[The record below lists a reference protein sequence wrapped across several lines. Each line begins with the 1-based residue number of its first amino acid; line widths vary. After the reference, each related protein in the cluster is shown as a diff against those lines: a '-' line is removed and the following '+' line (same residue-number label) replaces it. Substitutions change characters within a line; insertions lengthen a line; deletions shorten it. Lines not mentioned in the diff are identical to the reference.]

1 MKTTAAIT
9 LLLFGLGLAGRARAD
24 EPAEPAPDCPE
35 RSCPDPRWEAPRI
48 AGAYD
53 FLPGTARPFQVV
65 VDPISWNLGAW
76 NLGPVVALS
85 APVSLGEGL
94 ELDAWHLQLG
104 AWWVVSGATMRW
116 RVGPELGLC
125 LRRYSLDDDELLR
138 DWLPAV
144 GGRAAVSW
152 LVLERWRIEPGIRLV
167 GEWPASKLEPLGD
180 PLSLPT
186 WHAQFVLGVHLPTP
200 GR

>member
-1 MKTTAAIT
+1 MSPAPIAT
-9 LLLFGLGLAGRARAD
+9 LLLGLGLAGAVRAEDVPAD
-24 EPAEPAPDCPE
+24 PSDCPDQA
-35 RSCPDPRWEAPRI
+35 CPAPRWEAPRI

-53 FLPGTARPFQVV
+53 FLPGPARPFQVV

-76 NLGPVVALS
+76 NLGPVLALS

-94 ELDAWHLQLG
+94 DLDAWHLQLG
-104 AWWVVSGATMRW
+104 AWWVVSGSTMRW
-116 RVGPELGLC
+116 RVGPEVGLC
-125 LRRYSLDDDELLR
+125 LRSYSVDDDELVR

-152 LVLERWRIEPGIRLV
+152 LVLERFRIEPGIRVV
-167 GEWPASKLEPLGD
+167 GEWPASQLEPLGE
-180 PLSLPT
+180 PLDLPPL
-186 WHAQFVLGVHLPTP
+186 HAQFVLGVHLPTP